1 MALGF
6 YFDMTRCVGCRACQ
20 VACKDR
26 NNLDIGLL
34 FRYAKTY
41 ETGSFP
47 KVGMYNYSGSC
58 NHCENPACVAAC
70 PAGALQKDP
79 DTGIVLHDA
88 VLITADQLRNH
99 FSGQQHSEHNC
110 DSTLLEIHV
119 QEGCGQS
126 SGPGAG
132 SRDRDA
138 DEEQQLIAKYGPD
151 LVKDLPILPDSK
163 LTDPN
168 TLIKAKPCALEED
181 FRELPT

>member
-58 NHCENPACVAAC
+58 NHCVHR
-70 PAGALQKDP
+70 LQ
-79 DTGIVLHDA
+79 VLHEH
-88 VLITADQLRNH
+88 LPLRRT
-99 FSGQQHSEHNC
+99 E
-110 DSTLLEIHV
+110 V
-119 QEGCGQS
+119 
-126 SGPGAG
+126 
-132 SRDRDA
+132 
-138 DEEQQLIAKYGPD
+138 
-151 LVKDLPILPDSK
+151 
-163 LTDPN
+163 
-168 TLIKAKPCALEED
+168 
-181 FRELPT
+181 